1 MTDTAYGGGKYSFW
15 GAQEDSENGRVKMV
29 GEFRSPRKRSVRK
42 SYLGYTSP
50 ILVHERREMA
60 SFLTQ

>member
-1 MTDTAYGGGKYSFW
+1 MGGEIYSFR
-15 GAQEDSENGRVKMV
+15 GIQEDGENGRVKVV
-29 GEFRSPRKRSVRK
+29 GEFRSPHKCSVRK
-42 SYLGYTSP
+42 SYLGYKSP